1 MAEEKEYYYNNSVN
15 TTLYN
20 GDAEDILKSME
31 DNFVDCVVT
40 SPPYDNLRSYMG
52 VGDTWNHGKF
62 CAIAQELYRVV
73 KPGGVVVWV
82 VNDKTEKGSETGTSF
97 RQALHFMDI
106 GFSLNDTMIWCLSG
120 GENLYVKSHKGA
132 MPMTIKD
139 MVRLKPE
146 TIQLWD
152 GEKWVNV
159 VGWRENTDTKTKT
172 RIQLRSGEN
181 IYCTQEHRWVLENG
195 EEVLTKDLKVGD
207 VLKTCMLPETDE
219 HNPIYLTDDILWLM
233 GLYIAE
239 GSHSEDTI
247 QISLCS
253 DELKWIEK
261 IDKAITSVG
270 GTITYT
276 INGNSLS
283 VRCYSKIFNAIL
295 SQYIGGQTA
304 KNKHLNSICWKLS
317 NDKLK
322 KIVEGY
328 LDGDGAYDV
337 RNNRW
342 RLGFT
347 ENPYLERDLRVLA
360 ARLGAKITL
369 LRRGARIKS
378 LNKEYPS
385 IRGEWR
391 WNPTNHYNSKK
402 MSEILLITEE
412 KMKDNEKMWDIEVD
426 SDEHLFS
433 LASGVITH
441 NCKSNPMPQVKQ
453 PRYNQVFEYMFI
465 FSKGAPKT
473 FNPIMEP
480 CKCAGQVYD
489 STCKNI
495 GGENGRTHKTFNVNK
510 EKVKSNIWNIAV
522 AQNKTSHP
530 AVYPLQ
536 IALDHIRSWTNE
548 GDIVLDPFMGSGTTG
563 LAALELNRKFV
574 GIELNNEYFEL
585 SKQRI
590 LEKSSK

>member
-1 MAEEKEYYYNNSVN
+1 MDNENFTLYKEDAEE
-15 TTLYN
+15 
-20 GDAEDILKSME
+20 ALKSME
-31 DNFVDCVVT
+31 DNSVDCVVT

-52 VGDTWNHGKF
+52 VGDTWTHDKF

-106 GFSLNDTMIWCLSG
+106 GFNLNDTMIWCLSG
-120 GENLYVKSHKGA
+120 GENLYVKTHKGI
-132 MPMTIKD
+132 MPMAIKD

-159 VGWRENTDTKTKT
+159 VGWRENTDAKTKT

-195 EEVLTKDLKVGD
+195 EEVLTKDLKVGN
-207 VLKTCMLPETDE
+207 VLKTCILPETDE
-219 HNPIYLTDDILWLM
+219 HNPIYLTDDILWLI

-253 DELKWIEK
+253 DELKWIER

-276 INGNSLS
+276 INGNSLN

-295 SQYIGGQTA
+295 DQYIGGQTA

-328 LDGDGAYDV
+328 LDGDGGYDAE
-337 RNNRW
+337 NNRW

-347 ENPYLERDLRVLA
+347 ENSYLERDLRVLA

-369 LRRGARIKS
+369 LRKGSRIKS

-385 IRGEWR
+385 IKGEWR

-402 MSEILLITEE
+402 MSEILLIIEE

-453 PRYNQVFEYMFI
+453 PRYNQVFEYMFV

-489 STCKNI
+489 STCKNM

-510 EKVKSNIWNIAV
+510 EKVKSNVWNIAV

-530 AVYPLQ
+530 AVYPIEIPLK
-536 IALDHIRSWTNE
+536 HIQSWSNE
-548 GDIVLDPFMGSGTTG
+548 GDVVLDPFMGSGTTAIVARSLNRNYLG
-563 LAALELNRKFV
+563 VELNP
-574 GIELNNEYFEL
+574 EYI
-585 SKQRI
+585 KIAHKR
-590 LEKSSK
+590 LEKHLGMFQ